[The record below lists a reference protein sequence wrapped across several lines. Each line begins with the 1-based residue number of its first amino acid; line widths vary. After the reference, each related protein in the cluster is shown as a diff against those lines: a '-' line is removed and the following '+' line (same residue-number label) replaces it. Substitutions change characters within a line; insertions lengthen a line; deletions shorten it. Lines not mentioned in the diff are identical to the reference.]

1 MNDFSFARFTR
12 RLFDLLIAVCFLGAI
27 IASAQPLLS
36 CKTGYDTILIRGF
49 NLMEF
54 SALGCVPV
62 LTPPLLL
69 FIIFSS
75 LDRKIKEVGIIVF
88 LLLVTICYCHSF
100 IEAREWLMDASD
112 TRIIY
117 HPCTLFFPMAVLFE
131 GITWIIKTLTL
142 DRYDSITCITF
153 LVPWN
158 WYL

>member
-1 MNDFSFARFTR
+1 MNDLSVARLTR

-62 LTPPLLL
+62 LAPPLLL

-75 LDRKIKEVGIIVF
+75 LERKIKEVGIVVF
-88 LLLVTICYCHSF
+88 LLLVAICYCHGF
-100 IEAREWLMDASD
+100 IEAREWLMDTSN

-117 HPCTLFFPMAVLFE
+117 HPCAMLFPMTILLE
-131 GITWIIKTLTL
+131 GIIWIVEAIAG
-142 DRYDSITCITF
+142 DGFGSITCITL

-158 WYL
+158 YD